1 LLAIRIAIYQLES
14 LSWVTN
20 GGRLLII
27 EGNMQ
32 DGAMVL
38 AGMDGTT
45 SGEGRLVRGICKPV
59 DGGVRETA
67 SPQPTAARPGS
78 PSSPLCSART
88 TRSSSARH
96 ELCHSQVCELEGH
109 DPLLLDARLDTSSSM
124 AGLRSPK

>member
-1 LLAIRIAIYQLES
+1 MLAIRIAIYQLES

-67 SPQPTAARPGS
+67 F
-78 PSSPLCSART
+78 
-88 TRSSSARH
+88 
-96 ELCHSQVCELEGH
+96 
-109 DPLLLDARLDTSSSM
+109 TSTD
-124 AGLRSPK
+124 GGKTWKP

>member
-1 LLAIRIAIYQLES
+1 MSLTSRGVRSCGTLPPKKSKRRSNRLAIGSPHVCDLFVSLLPIPIAIYQLES

-38 AGMDGTT
+38 AGMDRATC
-45 SGEGRLVRGICKPV
+45 GEGRLVRGISKPV

-67 SPQPTAARPGS
+67 FTSTGGGKTWKPWFALMFRP
-78 PSSPLCSART
+78 
-88 TRSSSARH
+88 H
-96 ELCHSQVCELEGH
+96 N
-109 DPLLLDARLDTSSSM
+109 
-124 AGLRSPK
+124 